1 MKRMVCIKMSIL
13 GGWFGWILDASTIII
28 FIPSRRYIVINLG
41 LSYYPPPPPPK
52 PPGLSF
58 RLTGCPWN
66 KWTLKSTQ
74 MILETVCEYFLL
86 KKCKLHSINIKV
98 ELENY
103 NKVSRMMM
111 SRFGPISDIVSISGI
126 VRYLLS
132 LYYYRSLNITSL
144 GRIVLWPD
152 IKH

>member
-1 MKRMVCIKMSIL
+1 
-13 GGWFGWILDASTIII
+13 
-28 FIPSRRYIVINLG
+28 
-41 LSYYPPPPPPK
+41 
-52 PPGLSF
+52 
-58 RLTGCPWN
+58 
-66 KWTLKSTQ
+66 